1 MFKERKIYIV
11 PFLGFMAIIIAGWIL
26 LMMPINNNGNIS
38 ISDAFFTSVSATCV
52 NGLST
57 VDISQD
63 YTFLGQVVI
72 ALITEIGAIGF
83 VTFISYILNIKKRKM
98 TLSETLLL
106 SNALNDNNYSK
117 LRYRLKK
124 VIKYTFIIELIG
136 SLFLAMY
143 FIPEYGIKQGI
154 WYSIFHSI
162 TAFCNAGFDLFGTS
176 GFKIF
181 ANNIYINIVIICL
194 MILGAIGYFVIEDII
209 SCIRKKSFIKIEYHT
224 KIVLV
229 TSLIIYIISAILIKI
244 LEPNLSILQV
254 LFTGAAVRTTGFST
268 IDMASTNTLTK
279 LLLSLLMLIGGGPG
293 STSGGIRITSIAILV
308 LTVSATLRNK
318 KDVVAFYRKID
329 IQTIKQAITNISIS
343 CLIVMISIII
353 FVELQNIGVEKIL
366 FMCISAFSATGLS
379 IVDVES
385 LQLAVKILLMVLMFI
400 GRVGPISILSIFI
413 LKRKENKNIG
423 YVTGNI
429 ML

>member
-106 SNALNDNNYSK
+106 SNALNDNNYSR

-154 WYSIFHSI
+154 WYSIFNSI
-162 TAFCNAGFDLFGTS
+162 KAFCNEGFDLFCTS

-181 ANNIYINIVIICL
+181 
-194 MILGAIGYFVIEDII
+194 
-209 SCIRKKSFIKIEYHT
+209 
-224 KIVLV
+224 
-229 TSLIIYIISAILIKI
+229 
-244 LEPNLSILQV
+244 
-254 LFTGAAVRTTGFST
+254 
-268 IDMASTNTLTK
+268 
-279 LLLSLLMLIGGGPG
+279 
-293 STSGGIRITSIAILV
+293 
-308 LTVSATLRNK
+308 
-318 KDVVAFYRKID
+318 
-329 IQTIKQAITNISIS
+329 
-343 CLIVMISIII
+343 
-353 FVELQNIGVEKIL
+353 
-366 FMCISAFSATGLS
+366 
-379 IVDVES
+379 
-385 LQLAVKILLMVLMFI
+385 
-400 GRVGPISILSIFI
+400 
-413 LKRKENKNIG
+413 
-423 YVTGNI
+423 
-429 ML
+429 